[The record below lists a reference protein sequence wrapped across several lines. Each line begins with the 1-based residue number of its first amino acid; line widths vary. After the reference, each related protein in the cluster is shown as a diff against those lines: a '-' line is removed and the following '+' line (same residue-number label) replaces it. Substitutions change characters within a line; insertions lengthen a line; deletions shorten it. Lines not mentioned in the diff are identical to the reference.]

1 MSRDCLPCSQVRA
14 SCAVDHPNVLRW
26 LGFLSE
32 GEQEHARAVSG
43 ATAEAGGGVGV
54 GGGVG
59 GGVGVGGGGGGGA
72 AWRLI
77 GVMEYAPGFSS
88 LGKPPSMETITR
100 DTYPSTARFTGAEIR
115 EIASGIAQALEHLHG
130 RGLSHGDVYAHNI
143 LWRRATRSDEGG
155 NQRPT
160 RRHHH
165 HKRGHHHHNEKDADE
180 ALAKLSDFGAAFYYG
195 PNDPHALRY
204 ERMVQRAFGLKLPD
218 CISDCLSDC
227 PPHQV

>member
-1 MSRDCLPCSQVRA
+1 MRA

-43 ATAEAGGGVGV
+43 ATAAAGGGG
-54 GGGVG
+54 
-59 GGVGVGGGGGGGA
+59 GGGGGGGA

-77 GVMEYAPGFSS
+77 GVLEWAPGFSS

-100 DTYPSTARFTGAEIR
+100 DTYPTKARFTGAEIR

-165 HKRGHHHHNEKDADE
+165 KRGHHHQNEKDADE
-180 ALAKLSDFGAAFYYG
+180 TLAKLSDFGAAFYYG

-204 ERMVQRAFGLKLPD
+204 ERMVQRAFGL
-218 CISDCLSDC
+218 
-227 PPHQV
+227 